1 MKSIAIAQKNAQIS
15 GLINPQICANL
26 LLTKAARCG
35 IMDNTR
41 SNNRLRARDRLPP
54 ESITHT
60 LQAHPQVHPYHKHK
74 HQ

>member
-15 GLINPQICANL
+15 GLINPQIYANL

-41 SNNRLRARDRLPP
+41 SNDRLRARDRLPL
-54 ESITHT
+54 ESIIHT
-60 LQAHPQVHPYHKHK
+60 LQAHPQVHPCHKHK

>member
-1 MKSIAIAQKNAQIS
+1 MSIQIIQKNAQIS

-26 LLTKAARCG
+26 LLTKAARCD

-41 SNNRLRARDRLPP
+41 SHARLRARDRLPP
-54 ESITHT
+54 ESIKHT
-60 LQAHPQVHPYHKHK
+60 LQAHPQAHPCHKHK